1 MASAAVRSK
10 APVLLLFIHCL
21 LLLPLLVRSSFCFAV
36 LCVLSTFE
44 IVTLG
49 KREVVALICL

>member
-36 LCVLSTFE
+36 LVLSSFE

-49 KREVVALICL
+49 KRELVALICL